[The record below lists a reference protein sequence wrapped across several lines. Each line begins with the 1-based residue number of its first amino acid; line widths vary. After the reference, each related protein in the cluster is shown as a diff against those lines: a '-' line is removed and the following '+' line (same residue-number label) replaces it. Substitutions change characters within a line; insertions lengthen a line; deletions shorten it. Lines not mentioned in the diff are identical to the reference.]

1 MKLQLKCNTIRTDV
15 METAEDTN
23 NTKNLITIALV
34 LNAFGD
40 FKNEPE
46 MSTKAVVIFFCK
58 LEFSNTL

>member
-1 MKLQLKCNTIRTDV
+1 